1 MYKLVAVLL
10 VALIIGVTPAVAAEY
25 SEITADTM
33 AVKGKGA
40 DVASASELVEA
51 VESRQATGAENETL
65 TANVSS
71 TESGTVENND
81 SVTTSTD
88 NQSTGAEQIT
98 TTNDNPTPADDQAT
112 GADVQVPDLNDSLES
127 NTVAIPQ
134 IDTSGIVM
142 QSSDF
147 SCGPAALATVLN
159 NLGVHATEQEL
170 IVLAG
175 TDTSGTTMHG
185 LSEAA
190 KTKGL
195 SATGM
200 KLSVDELKK
209 NYIVFVTTDG
219 GGHYSVIREIANES
233 VKLADPSPGNIELSI
248 QDFTSYYSSY
258 VLMISDPNLQY
269 MKLVKRMILNF
280 NK

>member
-1 MYKLVAVLL
+1 
-10 VALIIGVTPAVAAEY
+10 
-25 SEITADTM
+25 
-33 AVKGKGA
+33 
-40 DVASASELVEA
+40 
-51 VESRQATGAENETL
+51 
-65 TANVSS
+65 
-71 TESGTVENND
+71 
-81 SVTTSTD
+81 
-88 NQSTGAEQIT
+88 
-98 TTNDNPTPADDQAT
+98 
-112 GADVQVPDLNDSLES
+112 
-127 NTVAIPQ
+127 
-134 IDTSGIVM
+134 M

-190 KTKGL
+190 KAKGL